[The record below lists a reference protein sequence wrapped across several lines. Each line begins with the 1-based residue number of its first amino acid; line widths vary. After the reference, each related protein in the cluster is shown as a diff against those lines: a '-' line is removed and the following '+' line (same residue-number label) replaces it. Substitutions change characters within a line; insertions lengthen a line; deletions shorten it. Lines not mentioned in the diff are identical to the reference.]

1 MYEPRT
7 IQQTASMCLPLCNL
21 LFSSGGHGAAS
32 MHDRWFGT
40 KYVSNKPLSNIAHRN
55 NQNIQAISISSTF
68 ILGYSGCTYVHN
80 YSRLNTISSTSN
92 CYHFGIISLTNPS
105 LTSLLTGGIHAINPF
120 SLPKTTISPPPFTWT
135 PILFQAFLSPCFRN
149 HQSSFKGIP
158 PKEAE
163 GFPEPRRH
171 CLDDRILLRSS
182 GEFIQLCE
190 MNEAQLL
197 HHSAWQPFGSRASRG
212 SRASHGGKGG

>member
-1 MYEPRT
+1 MLAIVQLAFLKWWSWGCINAR
-7 IQQTASMCLPLCNL
+7 PLV
-21 LFSSGGHGAAS
+21 
-32 MHDRWFGT
+32 WT

-105 LTSLLTGGIHAINPF
+105 LTSLLTGESMPSIPF
-120 SLPKTTISPPPFTWT
+120 HSPKQLFHPHLLLGLPSFSRHFCPHVFATTKAPLKESLQRS
-135 PILFQAFLSPCFRN
+135 R
-149 HQSSFKGIP
+149 
-158 PKEAE
+158 
-163 GFPEPRRH
+163 GFPRTRRH

-182 GEFIQLCE
+182 ESSSSC
-190 MNEAQLL
+190 A
-197 HHSAWQPFGSRASRG
+197 R
-212 SRASHGGKGG
+212 